1 VGAVPV
7 TEPPPQ
13 PASRPKGGGIALAA
27 LILML
32 GNILSRVLGLVREQL
47 AAGLFGTGDEIA
59 AFTVADNIQTLLFDL
74 LASGALQAALI
85 PVLAQWAAP
94 DAGTRHEMKRIG
106 GTLLTGVVVVV
117 GGLVLLGEAFA
128 PAVVDGLVVIS
139 GDESARGPEAVELT
153 VRLVRIVLPAALFL
167 SVATV
172 LQAMLYAIERVTAPA
187 LSTAVRNAAI
197 VIVTALFGSVWG
209 VEAMAWGTLLGAF
222 LIIVIQVPPLVR
234 HGIFPSPAFQWRHP
248 ALRQM
253 AGLYIPVFLG
263 LIVNSVAV
271 IVDRGLAW
279 GAGEHALGAMRYA
292 TTLVQLTLGIVA
304 AAISL
309 AALPTLSRHFQAKD
323 DIAYRTTL
331 GRALVMVTVLIFPAT
346 FGLAALSTPIS
357 GLLFGYG
364 ATDDT
369 GLSQISLA
377 LLGYLPGT
385 LAAAYDQVLIFA
397 FYARQNTR
405 LPVAIG
411 VMAVGVYFVVALS
424 LVDSL
429 GMMGL
434 VLANSAQFVSH
445 TLVIWWFGRRAFG
458 WLPSPMLRVL
468 IPRCAGAAG
477 VSAAAAWLVWFGME
491 SLDVSASGA
500 MEIGWRVALV
510 GLPGLLFAAIYAV
523 AVTRIAP
530 DEVRQITGAVRA
542 RLPGGANL

>member
-1 VGAVPV
+1 MTDPVP
-7 TEPPPQ
+7 EPV
-13 PASRPKGGGIALAA
+13 SRPRGGGIALAA

-94 DAGTRHEMKRIG
+94 EAGTRQELRRIG
-106 GTLLTGVVVVV
+106 GTLLICVTVVV
-117 GGLVLLGEAFA
+117 GGLVLLGEVFA
-128 PAVVDGLVVIS
+128 PAVVDGLVLIS
-139 GDESARGPEAVELT
+139 GDETARGQEAIDLT
-153 VRLVRIVLPAALFL
+153 IRLVRIVLPAALFL
-167 SVATV
+167 SIATV

-197 VIVTALFGSVWG
+197 VVMTALFGSLWG
-209 VEAMAWGTLLGAF
+209 VEAMAWGTVLGAF
-222 LIIVIQVPPLVR
+222 LIVVIQVPPLVR
-234 HGIFPSPAFQWRHP
+234 NGILPSPSLDWRHP

-253 AGLYIPVFLG
+253 AALYIPVFLG

-271 IVDRGLAW
+271 VVDRGLAW

-323 DIAYRTTL
+323 DVAYRSTL
-331 GRALVMVTVLIFPAT
+331 GRAMVMVTVLVFPAT

-357 GLLFGYG
+357 DVLFGYG
-364 ATDDT
+364 ATDQT
-369 GLSQISLA
+369 GISQISLA

-385 LAAAYDQVLIFA
+385 LAAAYDQILIFA

-411 VMAVGVYFVVALS
+411 VMAVGVYFIVAFT
-424 LVDSL
+424 LVDAL

-434 VLANSAQFVSH
+434 VLANSAQFIAH
-445 TLVIWWFGRRAFG
+445 TAVIWWFGRRAFG
-458 WLPSPMLRVL
+458 WLPSPTLRYL
-468 IPRCAGAAG
+468 MPRCAGAAG
-477 VSAAAAWLVWFGME
+477 IAAVAAWLLWFGM
-491 SLDVSASGA
+491 DRIDPAVAGASD
-500 MEIGWRVALV
+500 IVWRIALV
-510 GLPGLLFAAIYAV
+510 GLPGILFAAIYLA
-523 AVTRIAP
+523 AITRIAP
-530 DEVRQITGAVRA
+530 AEVRQIAAAVRA
-542 RLPGGANL
+542 RLPGR

>member
-1 VGAVPV
+1 MS
-7 TEPPPQ
+7 EPAGST
-13 PASRPKGGGIALAA
+13 PARSAGSGIALAA

-32 GNILSRVLGLVREQL
+32 GNILSRVLGLVREQI
-47 AAGLFGTGDEIA
+47 AAGLFGTGDDIA

-74 LASGALQAALI
+74 LASGALQAALV

-94 DAGTRHEMKRIG
+94 QAGTRRELSRIG
-106 GTLLTGVVVVV
+106 GTLLAGVVIVV
-117 GGLVLLGEAFA
+117 GGLVLLGEVFA
-128 PAVVDGLVVIS
+128 PQVVSALILIS
-139 GDESARGPEAVELT
+139 GDEAARGPEAVELT

-167 SVATV
+167 SIATV
-172 LQAMLYAIERVTAPA
+172 LQAMLYAVERVTAPA

-197 VIVTALFGSVWG
+197 VTVTALFGSAWG

-222 LIIVIQVPPLVR
+222 LIIPLQIVPLVR
-234 HGIFPSPAFQWRHP
+234 AGVLPSLAFDWRHP

-253 AGLYIPVFLG
+253 GALYIPVFLG

-292 TTLVQLTLGIVA
+292 TTLVQLTLGVVA

-323 DIAYRTTL
+323 AVAYRATL

-346 FGLAALSTPIS
+346 FGLAALAQPIAA
-357 GLLFGYG
+357 LLFGYG
-364 ATDDT
+364 ATDET

-397 FYARQNTR
+397 FYARQNTK

-411 VMAVGVYFVVALS
+411 VMAVGVYFVVALA
-424 LVDSL
+424 LVDAL

-434 VLANSAQFVSH
+434 VLANSAQFIAH
-445 TLVIWWFGRRAFG
+445 TLVIWWFARRAFG
-458 WLPSPMLRVL
+458 WLPSPALRH
-468 IPRCAGAAG
+468 
-477 VSAAAAWLVWFGME
+477 LVP
-491 SLDVSASGA
+491 
-500 MEIGWRVALV
+500 RVALLAAVAAVAAWSLWSGMERMSPDVAGPGTV
-510 GLPGLLFAAIYAV
+510 GWRLALVALPGLAFAGIYLAGIV
-523 AVTRIAP
+523 RIAP
-530 DEVRQITGAVRA
+530 DEVRGILAALRS
-542 RLPGGANL
+542 RLPGR

>member
-1 VGAVPV
+1 MGSLPVSDPAPGAAPR
-7 TEPPPQ
+7 
-13 PASRPKGGGIALAA
+13 AAGGGIALAA

-32 GNILSRVLGLVREQL
+32 GNVLSRMLGLVREQL

-74 LASGALQAALI
+74 LASGALQAALV

-94 DAGTRHEMKRIG
+94 QAGTRHELSRIG
-106 GTLLTGVVVVV
+106 GTLLVGVVAVV
-117 GGLVLLGEAFA
+117 GGLVLLGEVFA
-128 PAVVDGLVVIS
+128 PQVVDGLILIS
-139 GDESARGPEAVELT
+139 GDDAARGPEAVELT
-153 VRLVRIVLPAALFL
+153 IRLVRIVLPAALFL
-167 SVATV
+167 SIATV
-172 LQAMLYAIERVTAPA
+172 LQAMLYAVERVTAPA

-197 VIVTALFGSVWG
+197 VTMTALFGAAWG

-222 LIIVIQVPPLVR
+222 LIILIQLPPLVR
-234 HGIFPSPAFQWRHP
+234 NGVLPSPSFDVRHP

-253 AGLYIPVFLG
+253 AALYIPVFLG

-309 AALPTLSRHFQAKD
+309 AALPTLARHFHARD
-323 DIAYRTTL
+323 SVAYRTTL
-331 GRALVMVTVLIFPAT
+331 GRAMVMVTVLIFPAT
-346 FGLAALSTPIS
+346 FGLAALSQPIS
-357 GLLFGYG
+357 ALLFGYG
-364 ATDDT
+364 ATDEA

-411 VMAVGVYFVVALS
+411 VMAVGVYFVVALA
-424 LVDSL
+424 LVDAL

-434 VLANSAQFVSH
+434 VLANSAQFVAH
-445 TLVIWWFGRRAFG
+445 TVVIWWFGRRAFG
-458 WLPSPMLRVL
+458 WLPSPALRHLVPRVAML
-468 IPRCAGAAG
+468 AGGAA
-477 VSAAAAWLVWFGME
+477 VVAWLLW
-491 SLDVSASGA
+491 SALEAVAPETAGTEQVA
-500 MEIGWRVALV
+500 WRLALV
-510 GLPGLLFAAIYAV
+510 GVPGAVFAAVYV
-523 AVTRIAP
+523 AGIVRIAP
-530 DEVRQITGAVRA
+530 HEVRGIVSAVRSK
-542 RLPGGANL
+542 LPGG